1 MHKYIRV
8 RAAAWMP
15 SAGRRTVH
23 VKRVRNTLLQ
33 RQLRITLLQGSC
45 AGNARTVHVKRVRN
59 TLLQRQLRITLLQG
73 SCAGNVRTVNVNKVR
88 ITLLQRQLR
97 ITLLQGS
104 CAGNARTVHVR
115 RVHAPTLPP
124 GLHLSREAPPS
135 LYLVHHDGLARP
147 AHGRVDGAT
156 ASRRRVNGRE
166 VGDDAVPAAG

>member
-23 VKRVRNTLLQ
+23 VKRVRN
-33 RQLRITLLQGSC
+33 
-45 AGNARTVHVKRVRN
+45 
-59 TLLQRQLRITLLQG
+59 
-73 SCAGNVRTVNVNKVR
+73 
-88 ITLLQRQLR
+88 TLLQRQLR